1 MGALRTL
8 LVALTALSATPSA
21 ALPLSSHERAR
32 VFADCAGWLLAL
44 EEHQRL
50 FDGAA
55 SEVTA
60 MRRAAF
66 LDLLDA
72 VLPDAEAEGLPAGQA
87 MSWRVIARAEQRALL
102 SRAAFAGDPL
112 ARAPSA
118 AAATARVTSCLR
130 LLPGV

>member
-8 LVALTALSATPSA
+8 LAALAAFCATPAA
-21 ALPLSSHERAR
+21 ALPHSSVERAR

-50 FDGAA
+50 FDGSA

-60 MRRAAF
+60 DRRAAF

-72 VLPDAEAEGLPAGQA
+72 VLPDAEAQGLPAGTA
-87 MSWRVIARAEQRALL
+87 MSWRVIARAEQAALL
-102 SRAAFAGDPL
+102 TRATFAADPL
-112 ARAPSA
+112 ARAPAETA
-118 AAATARVTSCLR
+118 AAGRVETCLR
-130 LLPGV
+130 MLPGV

>member
-1 MGALRTL
+1 MGDVRTILAALA
-8 LVALTALSATPSA
+8 ALCATHAA
-21 ALPLSSHERAR
+21 ALPPSSHERAR

-60 MRRAAF
+60 SRRAAF

-72 VLPDAEAEGLPAGQA
+72 VLPDATAQGLPDGTAL
-87 MSWRVIARAEQRALL
+87 SWRVTARAEQAILL
-102 SRAAFAGDPL
+102 TRAAFAEDPL
-112 ARAPSA
+112 ARPASA
-118 AAATARVTSCLR
+118 AAAEARVAGCLR
-130 LLPGV
+130 LLPGT